1 MQSTT
6 ELLNKMYNVEIK
18 TEKKVFIVIFTP
30 LSRHNLRIHLNHFI
44 FTEYNDVRV

>member
-18 TEKKVFIVIFTP
+18 TEKKVFIVILP
-30 LSRHNLRIHLNHFI
+30 SHDII
-44 FTEYNDVRV
+44 